1 MRVAKAVL
9 FISAVVLMSARISV
23 FCLPASG
30 QYSSTNDQSGWQ
42 GQAAGALI
50 TDLRPLAHELASR
63 FPENSRELRKRAE
76 KMGKSTSV
84 VFETLY
90 ETVRRSGKQRTT
102 YSARVEADIYPSH
115 GEARKGLS
123 SKLARYPVEFS
134 LAIAPAYGEVCYER
148 ARESYSKVVIFLRR
162 NAVVYVRYDSPR
174 TFSHD
179 PDSLPAVTNDVRHPD
194 PLIGLKCDELAT
206 LIDQFLIR
214 AQ

>member
-1 MRVAKAVL
+1 MRVAKMGPLISGLALLSAGVSVL
-9 FISAVVLMSARISV
+9 S
-23 FCLPASG
+23 LPASG
-30 QYSSTNDQSGWQ
+30 QYSCAHDRTGWQ
-42 GQAAGALI
+42 DQAAGALT

-76 KMGKSTSV
+76 TMGKSTTV

-90 ETVRRSGKQRTT
+90 ETVLRSGKQRTT

-115 GEARKGLS
+115 DEARKGLTS
-123 SKLARYPVEFS
+123 RLARYPVQFS
-134 LAIAPAYGEVCYER
+134 HVAAPTYGEVCYER

-174 TFSHD
+174 TFSYD
-179 PDSLPAVTNDVRHPD
+179 PDSLPAVTNVVRHPD

-206 LIDQFLIR
+206 FIDQFLIR